1 MGSIPTVYTLFRGSS
16 VVERAAVNR
25 LVAGSI
31 PALGALK
38 EKGKDNV
45 ARQSKRY
52 AEEEVQEM

>member
-1 MGSIPTVYTLFRGSS
+1 M
-16 VVERAAVNR
+16 VERAAVNR